1 MSHQLTTKTPLDS
14 CGFGILKRRCPTLI
28 AFILSFFCCT
38 AVYATPAQA
47 QEPKSLTLHPSI
59 SAAQTVAAG
68 QQRPVCVIFTA
79 EWSPASTQLRKH
91 VLTDPDAMS
100 LLSTCFECV
109 LIDVDSNP
117 DVTNKFGVQ
126 HVPSGCILNAQGT
139 ILSRFEC
146 PSSTSLFIAA
156 VARQLP
162 HATSE
167 SKNPFQSPD
176 LERAVAV
183 PSETPKISTDFSTAG
198 TLLADGA
205 ATGPTTV
212 SKSKNGIAAKVRGLS
227 SFAMTEPSF
236 PKEVNEPMAPQIP
249 SQEIP
254 SQEIPS
260 QETLAQ
266 KIPAQEKISVTHFP
280 TAIAAATTQS
290 TMGKPAPQ
298 PSMFQEETA
307 GITPTSAPW
316 QVSPRTPAAPIAATA
331 AVPAI
336 SNSGAAPWQPEVG
349 YLHPET
355 GTPADTD
362 YLASLSSAPRAVPIE
377 NNDGSYPEFIEP
389 ETPRSEATMATQ
401 SPWLPAAAGASV
413 ASAAQASDSMGTA
426 PDQSIPSQQ
435 AVAASAATASPSS
448 DEPLPAEK
456 AMNPF
461 IAAIQK
467 PFSVFSTEA
476 EPEVEA
482 TQQITQKPVQQITR
496 KPVHA
501 SYASQPPAEKA
512 SEEIEPQQTMPLGL
526 EGYCPVALLESGNWV
541 EGQARWGARHRGR
554 TYLFSGLEQQQIFL
568 TDPDRYAPALSGDD
582 PVAAFDGRTTIAG
595 QRRYGVT
602 YQQRIYLFES
612 PETRAKFATNPQRYT
627 SRVILAEQPTQGGD
641 TILR

>member
-117 DVTNKFGVQ
+117 DVTNKFGIQ

-139 ILSRFEC
+139 VLSRFEC

-212 SKSKNGIAAKVRGLS
+212 SKSENGIAAKVRGLS

-236 PKEVNEPMAPQIP
+236 PKEVNEPMAPQ
-249 SQEIP
+249 IP

-331 AVPAI
+331 SVPAI

-456 AMNPF
+456 AVNPF

>member
-14 CGFGILKRRCPTLI
+14 YGFGILKRRCPTLI

-38 AVYATPAQA
+38 AVCATPAQA
-47 QEPKSLTLHPSI
+47 QEPKSLALHPSI

-117 DVTNKFGVQ
+117 DVTNKFGIQ

-139 ILSRFEC
+139 VLSRFEC
-146 PSSTSLFIAA
+146 PSSTPLFIAA

-183 PSETPKISTDFSTAG
+183 PSETPRISTDFSTAG

-236 PKEVNEPMAPQIP
+236 PKEVKEPMAPQIP
-249 SQEIP
+249 SQEM
-254 SQEIPS
+254 PS

-266 KIPAQEKISVTHFP
+266 KIPAQEKITVTHFP

-316 QVSPRTPAAPIAATA
+316 QVSPQTPAAPIAATT

-401 SPWLPAAAGASV
+401 SPWLPAAASASV

-426 PDQSIPSQQ
+426 PDQSIPHQQ

-612 PETRAKFATNPQRYT
+612 PETRATFATNPQRYT
-627 SRVILAEQPTQGGD
+627 SRVILAEQPTRGGD

>member
-117 DVTNKFGVQ
+117 DVTNKFGIQ

-139 ILSRFEC
+139 VLSRFEC

-167 SKNPFQSPD
+167 SKSPFQSPD

-212 SKSKNGIAAKVRGLS
+212 SKSENGIAAKVRGLS

-236 PKEVNEPMAPQIP
+236 PKEVNEPMAPQ
-249 SQEIP
+249 IP

-456 AMNPF
+456 AVNPF

>member
-117 DVTNKFGVQ
+117 DVTNKFGIQ

-139 ILSRFEC
+139 VLSRFEC

-212 SKSKNGIAAKVRGLS
+212 SKSENGIAAKVRGLS

-236 PKEVNEPMAPQIP
+236 PKEVNEPMAPQ
-249 SQEIP
+249 IP

>member
-117 DVTNKFGVQ
+117 DVTNKFGIQ

-139 ILSRFEC
+139 VLSRFEC

-167 SKNPFQSPD
+167 SKNTFQSPD

-212 SKSKNGIAAKVRGLS
+212 SKSENGIAAKVRGLS

-254 SQEIPS
+254 SQEK
-260 QETLAQ
+260 LAQ

-298 PSMFQEETA
+298 PSMFHEETA

-456 AMNPF
+456 AVNPF

-541 EGQARWGARHRGR
+541 EGQGRWGARHRGR
-554 TYLFSGLEQQQIFL
+554 TYLFSGLEQQQTFL
-568 TDPDRYAPALSGDD
+568 ADPDRYAPALSGDD
-582 PVAAFDGRTTIAG
+582 PVAAFDARTTIAG

-627 SRVILAEQPTQGGD
+627 SRVILAEQPTRGGD

>member
-117 DVTNKFGVQ
+117 DVTNKFGIQ

-139 ILSRFEC
+139 VLSRFEC

-167 SKNPFQSPD
+167 SKNTFQSPD

-212 SKSKNGIAAKVRGLS
+212 SKSENGIAAKVRGLS

-236 PKEVNEPMAPQIP
+236 PKEVNEPMAPQ
-249 SQEIP
+249 IP

-456 AMNPF
+456 AVNPF